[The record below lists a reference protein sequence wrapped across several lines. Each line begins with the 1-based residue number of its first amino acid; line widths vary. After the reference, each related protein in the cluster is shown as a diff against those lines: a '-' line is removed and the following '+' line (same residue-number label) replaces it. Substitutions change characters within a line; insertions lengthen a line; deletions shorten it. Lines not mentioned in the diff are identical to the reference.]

1 MEVFQHTF
9 TQMLMLFA
17 IMLCG
22 FIARKKRM
30 TDDLFDGNLSKL
42 VMSITLPATI
52 LNSVLSDSQLP
63 PDEIILTMFGY
74 AALYFLFAAVFS
86 YAVAHLVYRKL
97 NRPARG
103 AHAFMMMFGNVGFL
117 GFAVL
122 AAIFDD
128 NAVLYAAVFNIVFNV
143 VLFSLGVFFVA
154 GDDEQTREKR
164 SVKMQ
169 LKALG
174 HTLTK
179 PVMLATYAAMAL
191 ALLHIT
197 DNGPI
202 GQTCSILGGMTVPAA
217 MLIIGSTLAKMPVR
231 EMLFDGWS
239 YLTTLIRL
247 IVVPVGVYFV
257 FGLFVSDPYLLAI
270 LVLLAA
276 MPAASNGTMLCL
288 AYDGDTRTM
297 SRGTFLTTVFSLI
310 TLPVI
315 ALIVV

>member
-63 PDEIILTMFGY
+63 PDEVILTMFGY

-179 PVMLATYAAMAL
+179 PVMLASYAAMAL

-217 MLIIGSTLAKMPVR
+217 MLIIGSTLAQPWRRCLCAKCCSTAGAISLR
-231 EMLFDGWS
+231 LF
-239 YLTTLIRL
+239 
-247 IVVPVGVYFV
+247 
-257 FGLFVSDPYLLAI
+257 
-270 LVLLAA
+270 
-276 MPAASNGTMLCL
+276 
-288 AYDGDTRTM
+288 
-297 SRGTFLTTVFSLI
+297 
-310 TLPVI
+310 
-315 ALIVV
+315 ALSWFR

>member
-9 TQMLMLFA
+9 TQMLMLFF
-17 IMLCG
+17 IMVCG

-30 TDDLFDGNLSKL
+30 TSDSFDGNLSKL

-52 LNSVLSDSQLP
+52 LNSVLSDENLP
-63 PDEIILTMFGY
+63 SDDVILMMFGY
-74 AALYFLFAAVFS
+74 AVLYFAISTVIA
-86 YAVAHLVYRKL
+86 YTIAHVVYRKL
-97 NRPARG
+97 DRPARG
-103 AHAFMMMFGNVGFL
+103 AHAFMMMFGNTGFL

-122 AAIFDD
+122 AAIFSND
-128 NAVLYAAVFNIVFNV
+128 AVLYAAVFNIVFNI

-164 SVKMQ
+164 SIKLQ
-169 LKALG
+169 LHALWI
-174 HTLTK
+174 TLTK
-179 PVMLATYAAMAL
+179 PVMLASYLAMAL

-202 GQTCSILGGMTVPAA
+202 GQTCDILGGMTVPAA
-217 MLIIGSTLAKMPVR
+217 MLIIGSTLAKMPIR

-239 YLTTLIRL
+239 YLTTFIRL
-247 IVVPVGVYFV
+247 VAMPAVTYLV
-257 FGLFVSDPYLLAI
+257 FSLFVSDAYILAI
-270 LVLLAA
+270 LVLLAG
-276 MPAASNGTMLCL
+276 MPAASNGTMLAL

-297 SRGTFLTTVFSLI
+297 SRGTFLSTVFSLV
-310 TLPVI
+310 TLPAI

>member
-1 MEVFQHTF
+1 
-9 TQMLMLFA
+9 
-17 IMLCG
+17 
-22 FIARKKRM
+22 
-30 TDDLFDGNLSKL
+30 
-42 VMSITLPATI
+42 
-52 LNSVLSDSQLP
+52 
-63 PDEIILTMFGY
+63 
-74 AALYFLFAAVFS
+74 
-86 YAVAHLVYRKL
+86 
-97 NRPARG
+97 
-103 AHAFMMMFGNVGFL
+103 MMMFGTVRFL

-179 PVMLATYAAMAL
+179 PVMLASYAAMAL

-276 MPAASNGTMLCL
+276 MPAASNGTMWCL

-315 ALIVV
+315 ALMVV

>member
-63 PDEIILTMFGY
+63 PDEVILTMFGY
-74 AALYFLFAAVFS
+74 AVLYFAFASVFS
-86 YAVAHLVYRKL
+86 YLVARIVYRKL

-103 AHAFMMMFGNVGFL
+103 AHAFMMVFGNVGFL

-122 AAIFDD
+122 AAIFDES
-128 NAVLYAAVFNIVFNV
+128 AVLYAAVFNIVFNI

-154 GDDEQTREKR
+154 GNDEQTKEKR
-164 SVKMQ
+164 SLKMQ

-174 HTLTK
+174 HTLSK
-179 PVMLATYAAMAL
+179 PVMIASYVAMAL

-231 EMLFDGWS
+231 EMLFDGWG
-239 YLTTLIRL
+239 YLTTIIRL
-247 IVVPVGVYFV
+247 IVVPVIVYFL
-257 FGLFVSDPYLLAI
+257 FGLFISDSYLLAI
-270 LVLLAA
+270 LTLLAA

-297 SRGTFLTTVFSLI
+297 SRGTFLTTVFSLV

>member
-63 PDEIILTMFGY
+63 PDEVILTMFGY

-179 PVMLATYAAMAL
+179 PVMLASYAAMAL

-197 DNGPI
+197 DNGPHWANV
-202 GQTCSILGGMTVPAA
+202 QHLGRND
-217 MLIIGSTLAKMPVR
+217 GSCRNAYHWLNLGEDACARNAVRRLELSHYAYSPYRGSGRRVLCFRSVR
-231 EMLFDGWS
+231 ERSVPPCHSGASGCHARRFEWHH
-239 YLTTLIRL
+239 
-247 IVVPVGVYFV
+247 VVL
-257 FGLFVSDPYLLAI
+257 GL
-270 LVLLAA
+270 
-276 MPAASNGTMLCL
+276 
-288 AYDGDTRTM
+288 
-297 SRGTFLTTVFSLI
+297 
-310 TLPVI
+310 
-315 ALIVV
+315 

>member
-1 MEVFQHTF
+1 
-9 TQMLMLFA
+9 
-17 IMLCG
+17 
-22 FIARKKRM
+22 
-30 TDDLFDGNLSKL
+30 
-42 VMSITLPATI
+42 
-52 LNSVLSDSQLP
+52 
-63 PDEIILTMFGY
+63 
-74 AALYFLFAAVFS
+74 
-86 YAVAHLVYRKL
+86 
-97 NRPARG
+97 
-103 AHAFMMMFGNVGFL
+103 
-117 GFAVL
+117 
-122 AAIFDD
+122 
-128 NAVLYAAVFNIVFNV
+128 
-143 VLFSLGVFFVA
+143 
-154 GDDEQTREKR
+154 
-164 SVKMQ
+164 
-169 LKALG
+169 
-174 HTLTK
+174 
-179 PVMLATYAAMAL
+179 MLASYAAMAL

-276 MPAASNGTMLCL
+276 MPAL

>member
-63 PDEIILTMFGY
+63 PDEVILTMFGY

-179 PVMLATYAAMAL
+179 PVMLASYAAMAL
-191 ALLHIT
+191 A
-197 DNGPI
+197 
-202 GQTCSILGGMTVPAA
+202 
-217 MLIIGSTLAKMPVR
+217 
-231 EMLFDGWS
+231 
-239 YLTTLIRL
+239 
-247 IVVPVGVYFV
+247 
-257 FGLFVSDPYLLAI
+257 
-270 LVLLAA
+270 
-276 MPAASNGTMLCL
+276 
-288 AYDGDTRTM
+288 
-297 SRGTFLTTVFSLI
+297 
-310 TLPVI
+310 
-315 ALIVV
+315 

>member
-63 PDEIILTMFGY
+63 PDEVILTMFGY

-179 PVMLATYAAMAL
+179 PVMLASYAAMAL

-202 GQTCSILGGMTVPAA
+202 GQTCASWRNDGSCRNAY
-217 MLIIGSTLAKMPVR
+217 IGSTLAKMPVR
-231 EMLFDGWS
+231 EMLFDGLS

-276 MPAASNGTMLCL
+276 MPAASNGTMLSWPMM
-288 AYDGDTRTM
+288 GDTRTM

>member
-63 PDEIILTMFGY
+63 PDEVILTMFGY
-74 AALYFLFAAVFS
+74 AALYFLFATVFS

-143 VLFSLGVFFVA
+143 VLFSLVCSSSRA
-154 GDDEQTREKR
+154 TKNKR
-164 SVKMQ
+164 GKSAV
-169 LKALG
+169 
-174 HTLTK
+174 
-179 PVMLATYAAMAL
+179 
-191 ALLHIT
+191 
-197 DNGPI
+197 
-202 GQTCSILGGMTVPAA
+202 
-217 MLIIGSTLAKMPVR
+217 
-231 EMLFDGWS
+231 
-239 YLTTLIRL
+239 
-247 IVVPVGVYFV
+247 
-257 FGLFVSDPYLLAI
+257 
-270 LVLLAA
+270 
-276 MPAASNGTMLCL
+276 
-288 AYDGDTRTM
+288 
-297 SRGTFLTTVFSLI
+297 
-310 TLPVI
+310 
-315 ALIVV
+315 

>member
-63 PDEIILTMFGY
+63 PDEVILTMFGY

-179 PVMLATYAAMAL
+179 PVMLASYAAMAL

-197 DNGPI
+197 DN
-202 GQTCSILGGMTVPAA
+202 
-217 MLIIGSTLAKMPVR
+217 
-231 EMLFDGWS
+231 GWS

>member
-63 PDEIILTMFGY
+63 PDEVILTMLGY

-86 YAVAHLVYRKL
+86 YAVAHLVYLKL

-179 PVMLATYAAMAL
+179 PVMLASYAAMAL

-217 MLIIGSTLAKMPVR
+217 MLIIGSTLAKMPAR

>member
-63 PDEIILTMFGY
+63 PDEVILTMFGY
-74 AALYFLFAAVFS
+74 AALYFLLAAVFS

-154 GDDEQTREKR
+154 GDENATESTGPHSNQTGDAGLVCCDGLGVAAYNRQRPHWANVQHLGWNDGSCRNAYHWLNLGEDACARNAVRRLELSHYAYSPYRGSGRRVLCFR
-164 SVKMQ
+164 SVRERPVPPCHSG
-169 LKALG
+169 ASGCHARRFEWHHVVLG
-174 HTLTK
+174 L
-179 PVMLATYAAMAL
+179 
-191 ALLHIT
+191 
-197 DNGPI
+197 
-202 GQTCSILGGMTVPAA
+202 
-217 MLIIGSTLAKMPVR
+217 
-231 EMLFDGWS
+231 
-239 YLTTLIRL
+239 
-247 IVVPVGVYFV
+247 
-257 FGLFVSDPYLLAI
+257 
-270 LVLLAA
+270 
-276 MPAASNGTMLCL
+276 
-288 AYDGDTRTM
+288 
-297 SRGTFLTTVFSLI
+297 
-310 TLPVI
+310 
-315 ALIVV
+315 

>member
-1 MEVFQHTF
+1 
-9 TQMLMLFA
+9 
-17 IMLCG
+17 
-22 FIARKKRM
+22 
-30 TDDLFDGNLSKL
+30 
-42 VMSITLPATI
+42 
-52 LNSVLSDSQLP
+52 
-63 PDEIILTMFGY
+63 
-74 AALYFLFAAVFS
+74 
-86 YAVAHLVYRKL
+86 
-97 NRPARG
+97 
-103 AHAFMMMFGNVGFL
+103 MMMFGNVGFL

-174 HTLTK
+174 RTLTK
-179 PVMLATYAAMAL
+179 PVMLASYAAMAL

-247 IVVPVGVYFV
+247 IVVPVGAYFV